1 MIYNLRKTQQLNCD
15 IAEAWTFFSSPH
27 NLARITPKDMG
38 FTVRTD
44 LPEGGIYEG
53 MIIEY
58 TVSPIWSIPLNW
70 KTKIVQVD
78 YQKSFTDFQQKGPYK
93 LWKHHHEFIP
103 NSQGVLMID
112 TLEYELP
119 FGIIGKVAHSLLVKK
134 KLTKIFSYRYGMLA
148 KLFNKKEGIA

>member
-1 MIYNLRKTQQLNCD
+1 MIYNLKKTQQLNCD

-27 NLARITPKDMG
+27 NLARITPKDLG
-38 FTVRTD
+38 FIVRTD

-70 KTKIVQVD
+70 KTKIIQVD

-103 NSQGVLMID
+103 NGQ
-112 TLEYELP
+112 
-119 FGIIGKVAHSLLVKK
+119 
-134 KLTKIFSYRYGMLA
+134 
-148 KLFNKKEGIA
+148 